1 MSSKNIFSGLSE
13 EVLKKRKKKNEQQFI
28 TPMLATLTENY
39 FSSNDWMYEHKFD
52 GVRCLA
58 FKRKGIVQL
67 KSRTNKI
74 MQEYP
79 EIVTALSKQKA
90 DNFIIDGEI
99 VSLNK
104 KGISDFQMLQSRMN
118 VRSALLLQLVK
129 ETTPLYYCIF
139 DVLYADGYDVTALP
153 LSARKEILRKLL
165 SYNKTLLYSQFQ
177 IGNGVALFKKA
188 CKLGWEGIIAKHS
201 NSAYLPVRSR
211 EWLKFKCSASQE
223 LVIGGYTEPQGARE
237 FFGALLVGY
246 YDHGKLMFAG
256 KVGTGFS
263 YETLAVLGKKLQ
275 KLEIKK
281 CPFSNYDQI
290 NRAVHW
296 VKPTLVAEFHF
307 AQWTKD
313 GKLRAGRYKGL
324 REDKKAQDVV
334 REVQ

>member
-1 MSSKNIFSGLSE
+1 VKKNHKIMSSKNIFSGLSE

-139 DVLYADGYDVTALP
+139 LP
-153 LSARKEILRKLL
+153 S
-165 SYNKTLLYSQFQ
+165 
-177 IGNGVALFKKA
+177 
-188 CKLGWEGIIAKHS
+188 IAS
-201 NSAYLPVRSR
+201 VS
-211 EWLKFKCSASQE
+211 
-223 LVIGGYTEPQGARE
+223 
-237 FFGALLVGY
+237 
-246 YDHGKLMFAG
+246 
-256 KVGTGFS
+256 
-263 YETLAVLGKKLQ
+263 
-275 KLEIKK
+275 
-281 CPFSNYDQI
+281 
-290 NRAVHW
+290 
-296 VKPTLVAEFHF
+296 
-307 AQWTKD
+307 
-313 GKLRAGRYKGL
+313 
-324 REDKKAQDVV
+324 
-334 REVQ
+334 